1 METIIVGI
9 WLALGI
15 LIIPII
21 GILLRAIIK
30 RLKKSAREEGIQ
42 MGIEKVTIGMLKQK
56 IEIDII
62 CKVTGFTKVQVEEIK
77 RAYL

>member
-1 METIIVGI
+1 METIRYGI

-15 LIIPII
+15 LTIPII
-21 GILLRAIIK
+21 GILFRAIIK
-30 RLKKSAREEGIQ
+30 RLKKGAREEGIQ
-42 MGIEKVTIGMLKQK
+42 MGIEKVTIGMLQQK

-62 CKVTGFTKVQVEEIK
+62 CKATGLTKVEVEEIK